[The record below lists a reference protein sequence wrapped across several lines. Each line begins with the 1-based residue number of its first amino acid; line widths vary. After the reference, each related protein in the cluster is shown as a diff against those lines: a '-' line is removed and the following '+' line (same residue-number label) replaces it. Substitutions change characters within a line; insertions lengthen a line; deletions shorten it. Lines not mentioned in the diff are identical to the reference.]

1 MRPNARAARTVIDF
15 LNRHDTAAALV
26 PAAQRALDLKKD
38 LLNLLPTALRA
49 GCEVGFEAAESDDGV
64 LNLRVASASA
74 AAKLRQTLPRIQSGL
89 VDRGW
94 EVSSIRIRIQ
104 PPDPTLATG
113 PKATPG
119 RGIDIGLQG
128 VDAFAELHEALDESP
143 LKDAIE
149 RLVRRRRG

>member
-1 MRPNARAARTVIDF
+1 MRAARTVIDF

-38 LLNLLPTALRA
+38 LLMLLPTALREGCEAA
-49 GCEVGFEAAESDDGV
+49 GCDDGV

-104 PPDPTLATG
+104 PPDPTLAGDSRTVT
-113 PKATPG
+113 AH
-119 RGIDIGLQG
+119 GIDISAGG
-128 VDAFAELHEALDESP
+128 VAAFANLHDSLAESP
-143 LKDAIE
+143 LKDAVD
-149 RLVRRRRG
+149 RLVRRRRT

>member
-1 MRPNARAARTVIDF
+1 MRPNPRTARTVIDF

-38 LLNLLPTALRA
+38 LLMLLPTALREGCEAA
-49 GCEVGFEAAESDDGV
+49 GCDDGV

-94 EVSSIRIRIQ
+94 EVSAIRIRIQ
-104 PPDPTLATG
+104 PPDPALLTG
-113 PKATPG
+113 SRTPHG
-119 RGIDIGLQG
+119 RGTDLSAHG
-128 VDAFAELHEALDESP
+128 VDAFAGLHGTLDESP
-143 LKDAIE
+143 LRDAVE
-149 RLVRRRRG
+149 RLVRRRRS